1 MVGRFVDA
9 RQIRDLK
16 DLERWGYNPTLRQ
29 RRDIERRMQRSAD
42 ANPLRDAFVSV
53 FVADK
58 FGEATTHWTKLED
71 RIARGVGNPCPLV
84 LIGLPETIVTFNE
97 GDTALREVLRDEGE
111 ANGAAPAGG

>member
-1 MVGRFVDA
+1 
-9 RQIRDLK
+9 
-16 DLERWGYNPTLRQ
+16 
-29 RRDIERRMQRSAD
+29 
-42 ANPLRDAFVSV
+42 
-53 FVADK
+53 
-58 FGEATTHWTKLED
+58 LED